1 MAHHMLPW
9 EEHKDI
15 CGNVSF
21 LRSRINQ
28 VDDFT
33 RYIATIK
40 YVTVNHYW
48 AWEVLPGFITDDVIS
63 GKAPT
68 LKAAKRIVDVILEE
82 NSWREVKKNVQILA

>member
-1 MAHHMLPW
+1 MAYHMLPW
-9 EEHKDI
+9 EEYKDGF
-15 CGNVSF
+15 GNVSF

-28 VDDFT
+28 VEDFT
-33 RYIATIK
+33 PYIATIN